1 MSNLNETNTTMEK
14 FINVMKDFGMD
25 ILNTFPE
32 FKDKI
37 PQGLTD
43 IMIGNHESNDV
54 KGLYEYCKKV
64 YQPRFFD
71 FLYQNEKIFND
82 DTVDTKFL
90 PNIDFKT
97 LWNLDISDNT
107 KDIIWKYLQ
116 LICFSFI
123 GGDNSIDNFGEAS
136 KLFEAIGENELKDK
150 LQETIE
156 KMSELFES
164 SENGN
169 ASDMFKNMDI
179 SSALPNVD
187 SLHDNIKNMMQ
198 GKLGRLASEITEE
211 TMKEFQDLS
220 GASSVSDVFQQLFK
234 DPTRLLKM
242 VNKLGKS
249 LDEKIKSGEIKES
262 ELMEEAQ
269 EMMKN
274 LKNVPGMKNMQGLLE
289 KMGMGNM
296 MGGKGGKINFGAMNG
311 RLNQNIKT
319 AKMKERMRAKL
330 EKRRQMRAQQ
340 EAFTN
345 QNTVVSTGDNDLDE
359 LRKQLMQAKQTNE
372 KLNSMLGEKGK
383 KKRRRKK
390 RKGRNKK

>member
-1 MSNLNETNTTMEK
+1 MSNLNETITTMEK

-54 KGLYEYCKKV
+54 KDLYEYCKKV

-90 PNIDFKT
+90 PDIDFKT
-97 LWNLDISDNT
+97 LWKLDISDKT

-136 KLFEAIGENELKDK
+136 KLFEAIGENELKGK

-169 ASDMFKNMDI
+169 ASDIFKNMDI
-179 SSALPNVD
+179 SSA
-187 SLHDNIKNMMQ
+187 
-198 GKLGRLASEITEE
+198 
-211 TMKEFQDLS
+211 
-220 GASSVSDVFQQLFK
+220 SVSDVFQQLFK

-345 QNTVVSTGDNDLDE
+345 QNTLVSSGDNDLDE

>member
-1 MSNLNETNTTMEK
+1 M
-14 FINVMKDFGMD
+14 
-25 ILNTFPE
+25 
-32 FKDKI
+32 
-37 PQGLTD
+37 
-43 IMIGNHESNDV
+43 
-54 KGLYEYCKKV
+54 
-64 YQPRFFD
+64 
-71 FLYQNEKIFND
+71 
-82 DTVDTKFL
+82 
-90 PNIDFKT
+90 
-97 LWNLDISDNT
+97 
-107 KDIIWKYLQ
+107 
-116 LICFSFI
+116 
-123 GGDNSIDNFGEAS
+123 
-136 KLFEAIGENELKDK
+136 
-150 LQETIE
+150 
-156 KMSELFES
+156 
-164 SENGN
+164 
-169 ASDMFKNMDI
+169 
-179 SSALPNVD
+179 
-187 SLHDNIKNMMQ
+187 
-198 GKLGRLASEITEE
+198 
-211 TMKEFQDLS
+211 
-220 GASSVSDVFQQLFK
+220 SDVFQQLFK

-296 MGGKGGKINFGAMNG
+296 MSGKGGKIKFVAMNG

-330 EKRRQMRAQQ
+330 EKRKQMRAQK

-345 QNTVVSTGDNDLDE
+345 QNTIVSSGDNDLDE

-372 KLNSMLGEKGK
+372 KLNSMLEKKGK